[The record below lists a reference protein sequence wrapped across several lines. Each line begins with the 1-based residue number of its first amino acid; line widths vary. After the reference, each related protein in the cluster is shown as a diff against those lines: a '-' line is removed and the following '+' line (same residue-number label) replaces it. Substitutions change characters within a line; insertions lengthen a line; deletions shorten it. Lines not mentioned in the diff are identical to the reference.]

1 MARTAKSKAQATP
14 ELQPVLEV
22 PTPPI
27 FRRFGSELPTLAK
40 GCGPPS
46 QRLRLEQTHMN
57 SPPAEIQRLHQQ
69 DIDAPVLMD
78 VGKLASLWAED
89 GVLLSQGDEPLVGKA
104 AIEASLKRTLAANP
118 TMEVIKYVLE

>member
-1 MARTAKSKAQATP
+1 
-14 ELQPVLEV
+14 
-22 PTPPI
+22 
-27 FRRFGSELPTLAK
+27 
-40 GCGPPS
+40 
-46 QRLRLEQTHMN
+46 MN

-118 TMEVIKYVLE
+118 TMEVIKYVLEIADFQIMGTQLTNGALSRLHANSLRVASRRVFAPGFCA